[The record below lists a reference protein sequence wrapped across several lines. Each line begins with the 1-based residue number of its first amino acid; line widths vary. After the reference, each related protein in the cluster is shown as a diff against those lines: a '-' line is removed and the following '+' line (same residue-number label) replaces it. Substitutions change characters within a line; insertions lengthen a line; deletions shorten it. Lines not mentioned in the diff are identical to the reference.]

1 MEDSYYNF
9 DHVGQQRKKVRSSST
24 SSTDSMDVETQQE
37 QRPGDLELDTVKELF
52 QRYDLAEGDN
62 IPCCICGKYFTY
74 FYALISTWEFIFE
87 FFCVLAS
94 THGLAGVD
102 DNNKGLILIA
112 LKISPTHI
120 CEICIYLTCDSR
132 MFKS

>member
-24 SSTDSMDVETQQE
+24 SSTDSIDVETQQE

-74 FYALISTWEFIFE
+74 FYSLISTWEFILS
-87 FFCVLAS
+87 FFLCTSLNTWPCLLAWM
-94 THGLAGVD
+94 TTRD
-102 DNNKGLILIA
+102 
-112 LKISPTHI
+112 
-120 CEICIYLTCDSR
+120 
-132 MFKS
+132 